1 MTTTKKKMPRE
12 RHVTKVK
19 SSTVGR
25 RLIISLLTNSERST
39 VVLETLFRERIE
51 NKIKAQAEEDNSY
64 QIQEWLTALCIPA
77 TIICIDMSCLYVL
90 SASFLFY
97 LKLLEEFYH
106 KGKHRIT
113 MSEDLPETFECC
125 AQVLRQNLLSYQS
138 QIDDYYN
145 SCLKE
150 FWDQLKLFEE
160 ELPYVSQL
168 AIDGLLKEHEQK
180 LSYDTSNIQH
190 SFNQQLEEWRR
201 VKAEH
206 ENELRPFLGHPE
218 NFLQLEALCQR
229 EAKERK
235 DHLDAIQLHTQMLR
249 DCTAQCAQNFVSALA
264 AFTEKLL
271 LELDESITIDDI
283 HLPNHLPETGTQIEK
298 TSSLIHHKQ
307 AGLPLQ
313 THGAEQLVERG
324 SR

>member
-1 MTTTKKKMPRE
+1 MG
-12 RHVTKVK
+12 K
-19 SSTVGR
+19 S
-25 RLIISLLTNSERST
+25 N
-39 VVLETLFRERIE
+39 
-51 NKIKAQAEEDNSY
+51 A
-64 QIQEWLTALCIPA
+64 P
-77 TIICIDMSCLYVL
+77 
-90 SASFLFY
+90 FLFY

-113 MSEDLPETFECC
+113 MSEDLPGTFERC
-125 AQVLRQNLLSYQS
+125 ARLLRQNLLSYQS
-138 QIDDYYN
+138 RIDDYYN

-206 ENELRPFLGHPE
+206 ENELRPFLGHPD

-229 EAKERK
+229 EAKEQK
-235 DHLDAIQLHTQMLR
+235 DHLDAIQLHTQMLW
-249 DCTAQCAQNFVSALA
+249 DCTAQCARNFVSALA

-283 HLPNHLPETGTQIEK
+283 HLPRPGQEYPRPLLWMIQI
-298 TSSLIHHKQ
+298 
-307 AGLPLQ
+307 GLRSEELHQLQ
-313 THGAEQLVERG
+313 QQRLHGAT
-324 SR
+324 